1 MEPFPPQS
9 SPPIEGK
16 RPSPAAMT
24 EVSKLGNQLVT
35 KFHVL
40 MRVSQIYD
48 SKNVA
53 IQQFIQEFLQTINAL
68 VKRQDWFSLKIIK
81 DELYLNDQ
89 RLRYTVE
96 GFASFK
102 YLLTHWKRRLIGE
115 VIIRAPVDEKTLTEF
130 ISILV
135 SLEEGREENAAFFT
149 RQLADRGIRTIE
161 VLPLNVSEADGS
173 LHRQEDHQ
181 EVGKKV
187 FFEMIGTVKEVAA
200 QIMGKQQTDVRRLK
214 RLVQKSVQLAMED
227 ESILLG
233 LTTIKN
239 YDEYTFNHSVNVSIY
254 ALAMGRRLGLSR
266 RALTELG
273 MTGLFHDLG
282 KSKIPKEILNK
293 PGALADEEWK
303 IMKEH
308 PMTGVKIILNLK
320 QLGEINPRMAIG
332 VFDHHLKADLS
343 GYPKVFRKQ
352 KVSLFGRIMQIVD
365 AYDAMTTP
373 RIYKKNP
380 LTPAEAL
387 AIMVKERDVQFD
399 PILLKVL
406 IGMIGIY
413 PIGSLVL
420 LDTKELG
427 IVAKSNPDLRWADRP
442 QVILIA
448 SEKGGGEA
456 VKGTVDLTETN
467 GGGQFKRSIVKTL
480 DPNKYHID
488 IAKYFL

>member
-1 MEPFPPQS
+1 MEP
-9 SPPIEGK
+9 SPLESPSPIESK
-16 RPSPAAMT
+16 QPSPAATT
-24 EVSKLGNQLVT
+24 EVLKLGNQLVT

-48 SKNVA
+48 AKNVA
-53 IQQFIQEFLQTINAL
+53 LQQFLQEFLQTINAL
-68 VKRQDWFSLKIIK
+68 VKREDWFSLKIIK
-81 DELYLNDQ
+81 DEFYLKDQ
-89 RLRYTVE
+89 RLRYSVE

-102 YLLTHWKRRLIGE
+102 YLLTHWKKRLIGE

-135 SLEEGREENAAFFT
+135 SLEEGRQENAAFFT
-149 RQLADRGIRTIE
+149 RQLANRGITSIE
-161 VLPLNVSEADGS
+161 VLPLKISEEDSS
-173 LHRQEDHQ
+173 LHREEDQ
-181 EVGKKV
+181 KKVGKKV
-187 FFEMIGTVKEVAA
+187 FFEMIGTVKEVGA
-200 QIMGKQQTDVRRLK
+200 QIVGSQQIDVRRLK
-214 RLVQKSVQLAMED
+214 RLVQKSVELAMED

-239 YDEYTFNHSVNVSIY
+239 YDEYTYNHSVNVSIY

-282 KSKIPKEILNK
+282 KSKIPKEVLNK
-293 PGALADEEWK
+293 PGALADDEWR

-320 QLGEINPRMAIG
+320 QLGDINPRMAIG

-343 GYPKVFRKQ
+343 GYPKLFRKQ
-352 KVSLFGRIMQIVD
+352 KASLFGRILQIVD

-380 LTPAEAL
+380 LTPSGAL
-387 AIMVKERDVQFD
+387 ALMLKEKGFQFD
-399 PILLKVL
+399 PILLKV
-406 IGMIGIY
+406 MIGIIGMY
-413 PIGSLVL
+413 PIGSLVFL
-420 LDTKELG
+420 NTKEMG
-427 IVAKSNPDLRWADRP
+427 IVTKSNPDPRWADRP

-448 SEKGGGEA
+448 SEKGGGVA

-467 GGGQFKRSIVKTL
+467 GGGHFKRSVVKAL
-480 DPNKYHID
+480 DPNRYHID
-488 IAKYFL
+488 VAKYFL

>member
-1 MEPFPPQS
+1 MEP
-9 SPPIEGK
+9 SPPVSPSPSESK
-16 RPSPAAMT
+16 QPSPAAMT
-24 EVSKLGNQLVT
+24 EVSKLGNQLVN
-35 KFHVL
+35 KFHIL

-53 IQQFIQEFLQTINAL
+53 LQQFFQEFLQTINAL
-68 VKRQDWFSLKIIK
+68 VKREGWFSLKIIK

-89 RLRYTVE
+89 RLRYSVE
-96 GFASFK
+96 GYASFK
-102 YLLTHWKRRLIGE
+102 YLLTHWKKRLIGE
-115 VIIRAPVDEKTLTEF
+115 MIIRAPVDEKTLTEF

-135 SLEEGREENAAFFT
+135 SLEERRGENADFFT
-149 RQLADRGIRTIE
+149 RQLVSRGISTIE
-161 VLPLNVSEADGS
+161 VLPLKISEEDGS
-173 LHRQEDHQ
+173 LHRQEDHR

-187 FFEMIGTVKEVAA
+187 FFEMIGTVKQVGA
-200 QIMGKQQTDVRRLK
+200 QIVGNQQIDVRRLK
-214 RLVQKSVQLAMED
+214 RLVQKSVELAIED

-239 YDEYTFNHSVNVSIY
+239 YDEYTYNHSVNVAIY

-266 RALTELG
+266 KTLTELG

-282 KSKIPKEILNK
+282 KSKIPKEVLNK
-293 PGALADEEWK
+293 PGALAEDEWK

-320 QLGEINPRMAIG
+320 QFGEINPRMAVG

-352 KVSLFGRIMQIVD
+352 KVSLFGRILQIVD

-380 LTPAEAL
+380 LTPSGAM
-387 AIMVKERDVQFD
+387 AIMVKERGAQFD
-399 PILLKVL
+399 PILLKVM
-406 IGMIGIY
+406 IGTIGIY
-413 PIGSLVL
+413 PIGSLVF
-420 LDTKELG
+420 LDTKEIG
-427 IVAKSNPDLRWADRP
+427 IVTKSNPDPRWADRP
-442 QVILIA
+442 QVILMA
-448 SEKGGGEA
+448 SEKGGG
-456 VKGTVDLTETN
+456 VTVRGTADLTETH
-467 GGGQFKRSIVKTL
+467 GKGQFKRSIVKAL
-480 DPNKYHID
+480 DPNRYHID